1 MKRRDRREMGRNK
14 YHNTVKGKRPAK
26 WLVISNVIIGVVGGV
41 CFWYFVSRCEDK
53 NCFSYYFPLTEVFCF
68 TILFGTAPYVF
79 FSDK

>member
-1 MKRRDRREMGRNK
+1 MGRNK

-53 NCFSYYFPLTEVFCF
+53 NCFSYYFH
-68 TILFGTAPYVF
+68 
-79 FSDK
+79 